1 VRKIDTLT
9 IETPAGPAQV
19 QVDEP
24 GGRKRAVLVI
34 GHGAGGGVDA
44 PDILA
49 VRTATLA
56 VGVRVVRVTQP
67 YRVAG
72 RRTPAPAGQLDT
84 AWLAVLEELR
94 PGWGRLPVI
103 VGGRSSG
110 ARVACRTAAAAG
122 AVGVVALA
130 FPVHPPGRPDKSRLP
145 EIDAVEVPVFAVAG
159 EKDPFG
165 LPPQTPDREVLVLP
179 GAVHDLRKGV
189 ATIGPAVAAWLARH
203 GWARD

>member
-1 VRKIDTLT
+1 MQEV
-9 IETPAGPAQV
+9 ETPAGVAQV
-19 QVDEP
+19 QVEKP
-24 GGRKRAVLVI
+24 RGRARAVLVI

-49 VRTATLA
+49 VRTAALA
-56 VGVRVVRVTQP
+56 AGVRVVRVTQP

-84 AWLAVLEELR
+84 AWLAVLENLA
-94 PGWGRLPVI
+94 PRLPLI

-130 FPVHPPGRPDKSRLP
+130 FPVHPPGRPEKSRLP
-145 EIDAVEVPVFAVAG
+145 EIDAVEVPVFVVSG
-159 EKDPFG
+159 ERDPFG
-165 LPPQTPDREVLVLP
+165 VTPEAPGREVLVLP

-189 ATIGPAVAAWLARH
+189 NTIGAGLLAWLGRH
-203 GWARD
+203 GWAA

>member
-24 GGRKRAVLVI
+24 RGRKRAVLVI

-67 YRVAG
+67 SNST
-72 RRTPAPAGQLDT
+72 RRGSPCSKNYAP
-84 AWLAVLEELR
+84 
-94 PGWGRLPVI
+94 
-103 VGGRSSG
+103 GGG
-110 ARVACRTAAAAG
+110 ACR
-122 AVGVVALA
+122 
-130 FPVHPPGRPDKSRLP
+130 
-145 EIDAVEVPVFAVAG
+145 
-159 EKDPFG
+159 
-165 LPPQTPDREVLVLP
+165 
-179 GAVHDLRKGV
+179 
-189 ATIGPAVAAWLARH
+189 
-203 GWARD
+203 